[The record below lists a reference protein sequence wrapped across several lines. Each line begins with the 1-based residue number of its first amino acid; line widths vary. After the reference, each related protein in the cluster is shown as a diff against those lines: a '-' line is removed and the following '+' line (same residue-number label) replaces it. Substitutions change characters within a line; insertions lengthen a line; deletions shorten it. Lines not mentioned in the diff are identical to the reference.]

1 MMLDRLN
8 FARLAALI
16 IKEFIQM
23 KRDRLTFGMMIGV
36 PIIQLLLFGYA
47 INSDPKHLPTA
58 VYSQDNSIYARS
70 FVSAMRNTHYFDITA
85 EPKTQEEADELIR
98 RGQVQFL
105 VQIPADFSRDL
116 IRGRRPALLLDAD
129 ATDPSATGNAVAAI
143 SSLSAS
149 ALDRDLTGPLNKLTQ
164 GPPPFNLVVH
174 RRYNSEGISQYNIV
188 PGLIGII
195 LTMTMVMFTALAVTR
210 EIERGTMENLLTMPV
225 RPIEVMIGKIVPYIF
240 VAYVQTTLVLLAA
253 IYLFGV
259 PFNGSLV
266 LFSLALL
273 IFVIANLCV
282 GYTFSTL
289 AQNQL
294 QAVQMTFFFFLPSIL
309 LSGFMFPFRGM
320 PVWAQWIGEIIPLT
334 HFLRVVRGIML
345 KGNGFSDIS
354 VDLGAMLIFTFIAVS
369 LALSRFR
376 QTLD

>member
-8 FARLAALI
+8 FRRLAALI

-70 FVSAMRNTHYFDITA
+70 FVNAMRNTNYFDITA
-85 EPKTQEEADELIR
+85 EPETQEEADELIR

-105 VQIPADFSRDL
+105 IQIPPNFSRDL
-116 IRGRRPALLLDAD
+116 VRGERPALLLDAD

-143 SSLSAS
+143 SSLAAN
-149 ALDRDLTGPLNKLTQ
+149 ALNRDLMGPLAKLIQ
-164 GPPPFNLVVH
+164 SDSPFDLIVH

-240 VAYVQTTLVLLAA
+240 VAYIQTTLVLLAA

-259 PFNGSLV
+259 PFNGSLT

-320 PVWAQWIGEIIPLT
+320 PIWAQWIGEAIPLT

-345 KGNGFSDIS
+345 KGNGFMDVSL
-354 VDLGAMLIFTFIAVS
+354 DLGAMLIFTVIAVS